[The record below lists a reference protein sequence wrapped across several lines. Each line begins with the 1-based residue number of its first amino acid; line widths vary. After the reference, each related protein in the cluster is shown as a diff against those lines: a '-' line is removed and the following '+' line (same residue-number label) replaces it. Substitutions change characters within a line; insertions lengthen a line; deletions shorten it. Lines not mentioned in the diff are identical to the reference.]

1 MAAITI
7 RNLDDRVQRGLKQRA
22 AANDRSMEAE
32 ARAILTAAVG
42 PNEFGADWIRA
53 TEKLRGPDL
62 PIPRR
67 SAPRDIDLS

>member
-7 RNLDDRVQRGLKQRA
+7 RNLDDRVQRGLKRRA

-32 ARAILTAAVG
+32 ARAILTSAVG
-42 PNEFGADWIRA
+42 SNEFGADWIRA
-53 TEKLRGPDL
+53 TENLRGPDL
-62 PIPRR
+62 PIPPR